1 MQYVAR
7 LPNLPSTRSMLGLVV
22 ALVIGAGVAT
32 GSYALIDDG
41 NSGTE
46 ATKYIVV
53 EQPAQGSADI
63 PGKNEAATAAAVG
76 SGSSSAATI
85 PGKDEAG
92 TAAAIGNS
100 SDDSSSGSLD
110 LRGSKASTSSLAG
123 TSSQTSD
130 DGESSSPT
138 PFGGHR

>member
-7 LPNLPSTRSMLGLVV
+7 LPHLPSTRTILGLVI
-22 ALVIGAGVAT
+22 ALVLGAGVAI
-32 GSYALIDDG
+32 GAYALIDDS
-41 NSGTE
+41 NSGTQ

-53 EQPAQGSADI
+53 DQSAQGKD
-63 PGKNEAATAAAVG
+63 EAATAAAV
-76 SGSSSAATI
+76 SKEYDNGSSV
-85 PGKDEAG
+85 E
-92 TAAAIGNS
+92 
-100 SDDSSSGSLD
+100 

-123 TSSQTSD
+123 TYSQTFD

>member
-7 LPNLPSTRSMLGLVV
+7 LPHLPSTRTILGLVA
-22 ALVIGAGVAT
+22 ALVLGAGVAI
-32 GSYALIDDG
+32 GAYALIDDG
-41 NSGTE
+41 GTQS
-46 ATKYIVV
+46 TQYIVV

-63 PGKNEAATAAAVG
+63 PGKNEAATAAAIG

-85 PGKDEAG
+85 AGKDEAA
-92 TAAAIGNS
+92 TAAAIS
-100 SDDSSSGSLD
+100 KSDNTGSSSVD
-110 LRGSKASTSSLAG
+110 LRGSKASSSSTAG

-130 DGESSSPT
+130 DGGSSSAT